1 MIAATN
7 SDLQTSVAAGTFRED
22 LFYRLN
28 VFPIEVSPLRQRK
41 EDISALVSYF
51 IKVYG
56 DKTGK
61 DIQDIDRRSLALLQF
76 YQWPGNIR
84 ELQNVIERSVVVS
97 EGSTLSVNE
106 NWFSRPST
114 QPSDSTLNT
123 ALLKKEKDLIEAA
136 LRESK
141 GRVAGPTGA
150 ARKLGIPAST
160 LE

>member
-1 MIAATN
+1 
-7 SDLQTSVAAGTFRED
+7 
-22 LFYRLN
+22 
-28 VFPIEVSPLRQRK
+28 
-41 EDISALVSYF
+41 
-51 IKVYG
+51 
-56 DKTGK
+56 
-61 DIQDIDRRSLALLQF
+61 LALLQS

-97 EGSTLSVNE
+97 EGSTLSVSE
-106 NWFSRPST
+106 NWFSSPST

-160 LE
+160 LERRIRTLKIAKYRFRGK